1 MSWKDNAINILKE
14 SLYPVPSELNELD
27 WKSGL
32 SCKTERL
39 AQHISAF
46 ANNKGGGMLVYGVN
60 DDGTIFSPTQ
70 EEMDQIIRKLGNIA
84 KNNLSYAI
92 SIDHTI
98 IEFEGE
104 SLLFVYIPEQKERP
118 VHLKGKDVYE
128 SYCRSAKQTV
138 KMSRQQVHNHI
149 AESQGVSF
157 ENRIVKSELTVDEV
171 LSLLNYSKL
180 FELLDKNLPSS
191 TDSIINKLLEYGC
204 CERNG
209 KHYEITNLG
218 ALLFANNFSD
228 FPQLKGRE
236 VIVRKYQ
243 GTNNRNQLFEQHV
256 QYGYAIGFAGLI
268 DFIMSNVIDDEN
280 IEVTREY
287 KFKYPK
293 VAIREFVA
301 NAIVHQDFSV
311 IGIPI
316 CVEIF
321 TNRLVITNPGVPLN
335 DVNRL
340 IDLPPHSRNERL
352 AETMFLLNMCERR
365 GSGVDRAIEAIEKM
379 QLPAV
384 KISKNEDSTRVTLYP
399 KKNLSEMTK
408 GEKIDACY
416 QHACLMNEDDKAINN
431 KSVRERFG
439 LDKNKS
445 ADASRIIA
453 DTLEQN
459 LIKFANADVTS
470 RKFATYKPYYA

>member
-1 MSWKDNAINILKE
+1 MSWKDSAIEILEE

-60 DDGTIFSPTQ
+60 DDGIPFSPSQ
-70 EEMDQIIRKLGNIA
+70 KEIDDIIRKLGNIA

-98 IEFEGE
+98 LEFKGE

-118 VHLKGKDVYE
+118 VYLRGKDVYE

-149 AESQGVSF
+149 AESQGLSF
-157 ENRIVKSELTVDEV
+157 EDRIIRSDLSVDAV
-171 LSLLNYSKL
+171 LSLLDYEKL
-180 FELLDKNLPSS
+180 FELLDRDVPSA
-191 TDSIINKLLEYGC
+191 TDSKINKLIEYGC
-204 CERNG
+204 CKYNGRN
-209 KHYEITNLG
+209 YDITNLG
-218 ALLFANNFSD
+218 ALLFANDFSE
-228 FPQLKGRE
+228 FPSLKGRE
-236 VIVRKYQ
+236 IIVRKYV
-243 GTNNRNQLFEQHV
+243 GTNNRNQLFEQPGKK
-256 QYGYAIGFAGLI
+256 GYAIGFKGLI
-268 DFIMSNVIDDEN
+268 NFIMKNVIDDEN
-280 IEVTREY
+280 IDVTREY
-287 KFKYPK
+287 DYKYPR

-311 IGIPI
+311 TGIPI
-316 CVEIF
+316 CIEIF
-321 TNRLVITNPGVPLN
+321 TNRLVITNPGIPLN

-384 KISKNEDSTRVTLYP
+384 KISKNEDSTRVVLYP

-408 GEKIDACY
+408 GEKIEACY

-431 KSVRERFG
+431 QSVRERFG

-445 ADASRIIA
+445 AEASRIIA
-453 DTLEQN
+453 DTLELN
-459 LIKFANADVTS
+459 LIKIANADVTS
-470 RKFATYKPYYA
+470 RKFATYRPYYA